1 MEPRS
6 VLMYFNQY
14 RSVLFSDDTCR
25 HVHTYTYAHTERS
38 LATLLSTKWAEIV
51 FLFVFRSDLLAE
63 YEFK

>member
-38 LATLLSTKWAEIV
+38 LATLLSTK
-51 FLFVFRSDLLAE
+51 
-63 YEFK
+63 